1 VAIKSTIIG
10 HLAETAITMRFY
22 NPNTAVMEGDLYFP
36 LPEGATVSSYALDVK
51 GLMVDGVAV
60 DKDHGRQVF
69 ETEVRKG
76 IDPGLVEW
84 TRGNNFKTR
93 VFPIPAKG
101 TRTIR
106 VSYVSEVIENQGQA
120 YYYLPLRYR
129 DPVTEFSLAVEVVRA
144 AAKPIVTQGGPR
156 GLSFMAARKSY
167 IASAKL
173 KNVKLVNDLYVRL
186 PDLHKRPVHVQTAS
200 DGHTYFAIRMQPQA
214 NAAAAQTKPRRIG
227 IYWDASFSRRHAD
240 HKKELALLESYL
252 GQLSSGATAHVVV
265 FRNVKQRAKTFRV
278 PAQTQALL
286 SFLRGI
292 QYDGATQLGSLA
304 GRGLPR
310 ADLNLLF
317 SDGIS
322 NIGLEDPLGLKAP
335 TYIINSSTSAGH
347 ALLRY
352 VALRS
357 GGRYFNLNRVNASQA
372 VTAIG
377 KTPFSFLSSDSEHGQ
392 KADCYPKVKTPV
404 LGSFDLVGRL
414 DSARANITLSFGS
427 GQRASQTQRFAVD
440 KRHATRGDLLRRLW
454 AQKRVS
460 ELMIFPERNAEQI
473 AQIGREHGLVTPYTS
488 LIVLERLDQY
498 VRYSIRPPAGLKKMR
513 ARYDQTMAQKQQQQ
527 RRIERDKLEH
537 VLALWKKRLSWW
549 NKRFRYPPNY
559 RHHRRSPKKISMIRG
574 RVARAEPS
582 RPRTAPGR
590 ANGDHDL
597 DDEAKDG
604 KKSKA
609 KGRRAAPQMSIKAW
623 DPKTPYMAVIK
634 QTPQSKQY
642 ATYLKERKQHGSAPA
657 FYLDCANYF
666 LRTKRRALGLRIL
679 SNLAELE
686 LENPALLRVLAHR
699 LTQAGELSLATQIFD
714 EVRRLRKEEPQSF
727 RDLALV
733 LERLADRQ
741 ARRGKRKLARESYA
755 RALALLYKVVM
766 QRWTRFSEIEVIA
779 LTELNNI
786 LPKARRLG
794 LQKLPVDRRLIK
806 QLTMD
811 IRIVMSWDADN
822 TDMDL
827 HVIEPSG
834 EEAYYSN
841 NRTHIGGLVTR
852 DFTRGYGPE
861 VYAIRRAMRGVYK
874 ISTKYYGSSAAKL
887 AGAVTLQVDVYT
899 NYGRPNQKRR
909 SITLRLTKRKET
921 FTVGTIRF

>member
-1 VAIKSTIIG
+1 
-10 HLAETAITMRFY
+10 
-22 NPNTAVMEGDLYFP
+22 
-36 LPEGATVSSYALDVK
+36 
-51 GLMVDGVAV
+51 
-60 DKDHGRQVF
+60 
-69 ETEVRKG
+69 
-76 IDPGLVEW
+76 
-84 TRGNNFKTR
+84 
-93 VFPIPAKG
+93 
-101 TRTIR
+101 
-106 VSYVSEVIENQGQA
+106 VIENQGQA
-120 YYYLPLRYR
+120 SYYLPLRYR

-252 GQLSSGATAHVVV
+252 GQLSFGGHGPRGCLSQCQTGAPRPFVC
-265 FRNVKQRAKTFRV
+265 

-498 VRYSIRPPAGLKKMR
+498 VALQHPTTRWPQKDARSLRPDHGAKATATAQNR
-513 ARYDQTMAQKQQQQ
+513 ARQARARAGVVEKAAELVEQALSLSSQ
-527 RRIERDKLEH
+527 LSAPPP
-537 VLALWKKRLSWW
+537 LAE
-549 NKRFRYPPNY
+549 
-559 RHHRRSPKKISMIRG
+559 KISMIRG

-634 QTPQSKQY
+634 QTPQGKQY
-642 ATYLKERKQHGSAPA
+642 ATYLKEPQTAR
-657 FYLDCANYF
+657 LCAGLLPR
-666 LRTKRRALGLRIL
+666 LRQLLFAHQAARIG
-679 SNLAELE
+679 
-686 LENPALLRVLAHR
+686 LAHPVQPGR
-699 LTQAGELSLATQIFD
+699 
-714 EVRRLRKEEPQSF
+714 
-727 RDLALV
+727 
-733 LERLADRQ
+733 
-741 ARRGKRKLARESYA
+741 A
-755 RALALLYKVVM
+755 RAGK
-766 QRWTRFSEIEVIA
+766 
-779 LTELNNI
+779 
-786 LPKARRLG
+786 P
-794 LQKLPVDRRLIK
+794 
-806 QLTMD
+806 
-811 IRIVMSWDADN
+811 
-822 TDMDL
+822 
-827 HVIEPSG
+827 
-834 EEAYYSN
+834 
-841 NRTHIGGLVTR
+841 
-852 DFTRGYGPE
+852 
-861 VYAIRRAMRGVYK
+861 
-874 ISTKYYGSSAAKL
+874 
-887 AGAVTLQVDVYT
+887 
-899 NYGRPNQKRR
+899 R
-909 SITLRLTKRKET
+909 SCCACWPTS
-921 FTVGTIRF
+921 